1 MDNHRCQCLDKMTN
15 TYALTDYDVYD
26 DADYDNFGGRRRR
39 KRKVQRRQRKLIKR
53 KTFTRPMMG
62 RPPVFV
68 RPTIKRIPKRLPPR
82 RIKIRPK
89 IVRGRPI
96 KLPPI
101 IVRGSPIVPRKKP
114 ILVVPGRKP
123 IPKVS
128 TIKIKRAPIV
138 KLKTPIAHLMNTTR
152 PALIKTPLS
161 KPSRVE
167 VKQIEAAQVEATK
180 KTIKSDRKTNK
191 IVKIVAIVG
200 VVGVTGFGIY
210 KFIQKK
216 KLNDGHIST
225 SK

>member
-39 KRKVQRRQRKLIKR
+39 KRKARRRQRKLIKR

-89 IVRGRPI
+89 IVSGRPI

-101 IVRGSPIVPRKKP
+101 IVRGLPIVPR
-114 ILVVPGRKP
+114 RKP

-138 KLKTPIAHLMNTTR
+138 KAKTPFSHLIRKTR
-152 PALIKTPLS
+152 PAAITKPLS

-180 KTIKSDRKTNK
+180 KAIKSDGKTSK

-216 KLNDGHIST
+216 KLNDGHISS